1 MAGDAEAMGKRAASR
16 QVVAD
21 EKSKRESGRPR
32 DQWDVELTAFTST
45 VALRSTTWNRWSPW
59 HEQDRRCHTKLAR
72 LNRSGVTDLSD
83 WNAAWARFGT
93 ATPNCLT
100 VSPAFCDG
108 HDFVPMNRA
117 VFDRAAELRAR
128 HRIKTPDALHLSA
141 ALEYGCEEF
150 WTNDDRLASVAG
162 GITVRAFK

>member
-1 MAGDAEAMGKRAASR
+1 MSIYLDSCIVIYQVEEVQPWSSRIAEAILNRRGD
-16 QVVAD
+16 QVVVSD
-21 EKSKRESGRPR
+21 LVRLECRIVPVRNGDSELLGRFS
-32 DQWDVELTAFTST
+32 QAFGDM
-45 VALRSTTWNRWSPW
+45 
-59 HEQDRRCHTKLAR
+59 E
-72 LNRSGVTDLSD
+72 
-83 WNAAWARFGT
+83 
-93 ATPNCLT
+93 
-100 VSPAFCDG
+100 
-108 HDFVPMNRA
+108 FVLMNRA